1 MADLIAVPSEDEDF
15 DAVIA
20 PVRKRKPRSPSKAK
34 AVAPVKTV
42 IPPAQPLVSQARY
55 EALKPV
61 PAPLISKAQWRP
73 LELLDDSVD
82 APVEVTPPEAIPI
95 AAVSQPE
102 QMLYEPAEPIARA
115 ARSAPV
121 AQPERPA
128 AVSPVRV
135 QFAPSSFANP
145 VSVKPPRM
153 RSKKLNLH
161 HVAEFGLAV
170 ALIACSLWAWQLH
183 SDKQALSTTVVGLQ
197 SNPQQAI
204 QKQAD
209 DLISSVA
216 KLVTLPSGEAPTVAS
231 VSDVTQARQQSAF
244 FKDAQNGDK
253 VLMYIKAKQ
262 AILYRPTTN
271 NIILV
276 APLTFDNANAAPAG
290 SATSGQAKP

>member
-1 MADLIAVPSEDEDF
+1 MADLIATPSQDEDF

-34 AVAPVKTV
+34 AVAPVKAV

-82 APVEVTPPEAIPI
+82 
-95 AAVSQPE
+95 
-102 QMLYEPAEPIARA
+102 EPAEPIARA
-115 ARSAPV
+115 ASPEPVAQLASPAPV
-121 AQPERPA
+121 VQPERPA
-128 AVSPVRV
+128 PVSPVRV

-145 VSVKPPRM
+145 VYVKPPRM

-170 ALIACSLWAWQLH
+170 ALIACSLWAWQLQ

-290 SATSGQAKP
+290 SATSGQPKP